1 MPAKAMSAEDLEEQ
15 RLRMAEVAKR
25 KRSVLFQMDEKTAQY
40 ELYFSL
46 SFKTNGGMMFDIT
59 VTYDSKET
67 RHRWATSVWPGR
79 AHMCCHC
86 CLSSALYML
95 SGLQSIP

>member
-1 MPAKAMSAEDLEEQ
+1 MRGWGAGVICLLDCLQVDFMPAKAMSAEELEEQ

-25 KRSVLFQMDEKTAQY
+25 KRSVLFQMDDKTAQY

-67 RHRWATSVWPGR
+67 RHRWVFVSLAG
-79 AHMCCHC
+79 H
-86 CLSSALYML
+86 
-95 SGLQSIP
+95 G